1 MKRKNYF
8 SLLSCML
15 GALLFGNT
23 LFPTLTVTAQ
33 EETKAGS
40 TAEYRN
46 EETNELRT
54 IFWAD
59 GITPPK
65 MGGDDS
71 DFKKTEHKT
80 GNAHYVE
87 YIAPYKAGNG
97 WYDINKTDT
106 QAQDANLCF
115 AAVATNMLHWW
126 IAQNT
131 DNIKEYLTLHPD
143 APRAD
148 EIRKFLTPVTSQ
160 EERSIYNIFL
170 RQYANRKEGYWPD
183 LLEDQFINGY
193 YPKETGGTND
203 PDFDGS
209 DLIQKGPDSNG
220 GFFYNVFRTE
230 ILTNRHQYDRGYS
243 SLSTDLKHYITRGDL
258 ISLTYDTGKSAHV
271 VTVWGVEYNKDGHL
285 TGVYFSDS
293 DDDKAN
299 GMQRYSVL
307 NKNGHARVTT
317 DTTGNVNGSLVSCIT
332 VLSTGE
338 TAWKQFLSPQPT
350 ELNLLWGE
358 TNFIYDGTSKKPEL
372 SASNIRPGDDV
383 TLTVKGEAS
392 LVGTYTA
399 TASLSG
405 KDSGRYALSAD
416 AEKTFTIQPSQTI
429 FNGGLK
435 SFCDGTETTNFAY
448 GDIIT
453 ITVTPKAT
461 GLSPD
466 AAENPKVLL
475 SPTNGQMAL
484 FFGDHQLSAFVN
496 ADTSGTYTLTYQT
509 ASGILSPGACTLTAA
524 FRGDTNMVDHSENI
538 TVQLTGDNYISVDF
552 LAPTCETDGIKA
564 HYKDKDGKL
573 FINENGIMKEVTF
586 QDLVLS
592 ATGHQ
597 PGAWIQDHDKHYQE
611 CLNGCGQHLHEGNC
625 TGGSAIF
632 PDRAVCDICGH
643 PYGAYPEE
651 PETDIPDPDVPEND
665 SPAPDVPENDS
676 PDSEKPNPNVP
687 DGTTP
692 DDETSGDGT
701 SDEELPSPEA
711 FTPQLPSSE
720 ALAATSQ
727 SASEKVSEKAV
738 ETGDTAPMKLLF
750 LTLLSSGLISM
761 SIYRFKKNML

>member
-33 EETKAGS
+33 EKTKAGS

-115 AAVATNMLHWW
+115 
-126 IAQNT
+126 
-131 DNIKEYLTLHPD
+131 
-143 APRAD
+143 
-148 EIRKFLTPVTSQ
+148 RKFLTPVTSQ

-429 FNGGLK
+429 FDGGLK

-665 SPAPDVPENDS
+665 SPTPDVPENDS

-761 SIYRFKKNML
+761 SIYRSKKNML

>member
-285 TGVYFSDS
+285 TGVYFSYS

-299 GMQRYSVL
+299 GMQ
-307 NKNGHARVTT
+307 
-317 DTTGNVNGSLVSCIT
+317 
-332 VLSTGE
+332 
-338 TAWKQFLSPQPT
+338 
-350 ELNLLWGE
+350 LWGE

-429 FNGGLK
+429 FDGGLK

-665 SPAPDVPENDS
+665 SPTPDVPENDS

-738 ETGDTAPMKLLF
+738 KTGDTAPMKLLF

-761 SIYRFKKNML
+761 SIYRSKKNML